1 MPRVLSSAF
10 IFSLTLFLSIST
22 QAAELEQIGTF
33 DFPSSGSPEAHKHFT
48 LGVGYLHS
56 FGWKQARG
64 EFRKAQEIDPDFA
77 LAYWGEAFT
86 YNHPLIPVLQDPDSP
101 KDVLN
106 RLGSTSE
113 ERLSKAPTNR
123 EKGFVRAA
131 EAFAFTDGSLG
142 DKRLAWMYAMQDL
155 YNEFPDDQEVAAFY
169 AVSMLSGATVSR
181 DGRVLNNFLTESG
194 TEITMQAGACLLYTS
209 PSPRD

>member
-64 EFRKAQEIDPDFA
+64 EFRKAQEIDPGFA
-77 LAYWGEAFT
+77 LAYWGESFT
-86 YNHPLIPVLQDPDSP
+86 YNHPLIPV
-101 KDVLN
+101 
-106 RLGSTSE
+106 
-113 ERLSKAPTNR
+113 
-123 EKGFVRAA
+123 
-131 EAFAFTDGSLG
+131 
-142 DKRLAWMYAMQDL
+142 
-155 YNEFPDDQEVAAFY
+155 
-169 AVSMLSGATVSR
+169 
-181 DGRVLNNFLTESG
+181 
-194 TEITMQAGACLLYTS
+194 
-209 PSPRD
+209 